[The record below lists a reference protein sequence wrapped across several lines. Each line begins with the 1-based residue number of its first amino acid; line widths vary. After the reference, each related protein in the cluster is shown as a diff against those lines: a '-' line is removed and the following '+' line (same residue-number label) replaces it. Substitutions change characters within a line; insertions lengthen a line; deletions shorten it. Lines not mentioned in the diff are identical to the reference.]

1 MKIKTNL
8 DLKFKTQ
15 QALVLTMAMQQA
27 LYVLQ
32 LPITDLIQWVQ
43 LQIEQNPL
51 LQFDE
56 TPLEDYP
63 TELDFDAQ
71 GFEVLDHLD
80 ETFVQGLFPDDSL
93 QEPSSPEN
101 LAKASISL
109 HDHLMEQARISF
121 NDPQQLAHAKEI
133 IGNLDE
139 KGFLGDFEADT
150 QTLSVIQTFDP
161 PGIAARNLQ
170 ESLLIQLASLNKQNT
185 LAYFLLSHHFDDLLR
200 GRLAYLSKKLRISV
214 AEIQASLQK
223 ELSSLDFHPASRFQ
237 SIPSAVVIPDIII
250 EQIENTFQITIN
262 EAPLPRFIL
271 SPPSM
276 TTLNSYYTEG
286 KWMEKILSRRRE
298 ILTKIVQSL
307 LVKHN
312 GFFSGATQN
321 LSPLSM
327 QELAKELQLHEST
340 VARAVKDKFV
350 ACPRGIFSLR
360 YFFPHIS
367 SKQDNGTAI
376 SHIGSKQLLLQ
387 LILQEDKKKPFS
399 DNALAHAMSKAGIP
413 CARRT
418 VAKYRKI
425 LNIPPASH
433 RRKETSS
440 Q

>member
-56 TPLEDYP
+56 TPSEDYP

-101 LAKASISL
+101 LVKASISL
-109 HDHLMEQARISF
+109 HDYLMEQARTSF
-121 NDPQQLAHAKEI
+121 NDPQQLAHAEEI

-139 KGFLGDFEADT
+139 KGFLGDFEADA
-150 QTLSVIQTFDP
+150 QILSVIQTFDP

-170 ESLLIQLASLNKQNT
+170 ESLLIQLASLNQQNT

-200 GRLAYLSKKLRISV
+200 CRLAYLSKKLRISV
-214 AEIQASLQK
+214 SEIQASLQK

-237 SIPSAVVIPDIII
+237 SIPPAAVIPDIII
-250 EQIENTFQITIN
+250 EQIETTFQITIN

-321 LSPLSM
+321 LSPFSM

-367 SKQDNGTAI
+367 SKQDDGTAI
-376 SHIGSKQLLLQ
+376 SHVGSK
-387 LILQEDKKKPFS
+387 
-399 DNALAHAMSKAGIP
+399 
-413 CARRT
+413 
-418 VAKYRKI
+418 
-425 LNIPPASH
+425 
-433 RRKETSS
+433 
-440 Q
+440 

>member
-1 MKIKTNL
+1 MKIKTHL

-56 TPLEDYP
+56 TPLDDHV

-80 ETFVQGLFPDDSL
+80 ENFVQAVFPSDSL
-93 QEPSSPEN
+93 DETPSLEN
-101 LAKASISL
+101 LARASISL
-109 HDHLMEQARISF
+109 HEHLMQQARTAF
-121 NDPQQLAHAKEI
+121 EDPIHLSHAEEI

-139 KGFLGDFEADT
+139 KGFLGAFEADPLI
-150 QTLSVIQTFDP
+150 LSVIQTFDP
-161 PGIAARNLQ
+161 PGIAARTLQ
-170 ESLLIQLASLNKQNT
+170 ESLLIQLSILNKQNS

-200 GRLAYLSKKLRISV
+200 CRLSYVAKKLKMTVS
-214 AEIQASLQK
+214 EIQASLKK
-223 ELSSLDFHPASRFQ
+223 EISSLDFHPASRFQ
-237 SIPSAVVIPDIII
+237 STSSAVVIPDIII
-250 EQIENTFQITIN
+250 EQLDNSLQIKIN
-262 EAPLPRFIL
+262 EAPLPRFTL

-276 TTLNSYYTEG
+276 ATLNSHYTEG
-286 KWMEKILSRRRE
+286 KWMEKVLSRRRE
-298 ILTKIVQSL
+298 ILTKIVQYL
-307 LVKHN
+307 LVKHS
-312 GFFSGATQN
+312 GFFSGTTQN
-321 LSPLSM
+321 LTPLSM

-360 YFFPHIS
+360 YFFPHTS
-367 SKQDNGTAI
+367 SKQDDGTAI
-376 SHIGSKQLLLQ
+376 SHVGSKQLLLQ
-387 LILQEDKKKPFS
+387 LILQEDKKKPLS
-399 DNALAHAMSKAGIP
+399 DNALARAMSKAGIP

-418 VAKYRKI
+418 VAKYRKV

-433 RRKETSS
+433 RRKESP
-440 Q
+440 